1 MWIQQKKLGTL
12 RKRDAC
18 GNELYTV
25 KNAAKISN
33 VLKEIRMATNRT
45 KRVIWAG
52 IVTVA
57 LLIGAVSVFAFSLG
71 KYEKVKVSG
80 GVVTIPADKLA
91 DGKAHFYKFEDGGKE
106 ITFFA
111 VKSADGSVKTAF
123 DACDACYKSKK
134 GYEQQGDKMNCKNCN
149 QKFAINRLGPNAT
162 GGCNPG
168 YLPHQL
174 NGSTIS
180 LSVTDL
186 KGGARY
192 F

>member
-1 MWIQQKKLGTL
+1 
-12 RKRDAC
+12 
-18 GNELYTV
+18 
-25 KNAAKISN
+25 
-33 VLKEIRMATNRT
+33 MATNRT
-45 KRVIWAG
+45 KLVVWVG
-52 IVTVA
+52 IVTLA
-57 LLIGAVSVFAFSLG
+57 LLVGAVSVFAFSLG

-80 GVVTIPADKLA
+80 GVATIPAAKLA

-111 VKSADGSVKTAF
+111 AKAADGSIKTAF
-123 DACDACYKSKK
+123 DACDSCYKSKK

-168 YLPHQL
+168 YLPHQQ
-174 NGSTIS
+174 NGNFIS
-180 LSVTDL
+180 ISVNDL
-186 KGGARY
+186 KDGARY

>member
-1 MWIQQKKLGTL
+1 MT
-12 RKRDAC
+12 A
-18 GNELYTV
+18 
-25 KNAAKISN
+25 
-33 VLKEIRMATNRT
+33 NRS
-45 KRVIWAG
+45 KQVVWAG
-52 IVTVA
+52 IVV
-57 LLIGAVSVFAFSLG
+57 LVVLVGAVSVFAFSLG
-71 KYEKVKVSG
+71 KYEKVKANNG
-80 GVVTIPADKLA
+80 MVTLQVAKLA

-111 VKSADGSVKTAF
+111 VKAQDGSYKTAF

-174 NGSTIS
+174 SGTTIS
-180 LSVTDL
+180 IKINDL
-186 KGGARY
+186 KDGVRY

>member
-1 MWIQQKKLGTL
+1 
-12 RKRDAC
+12 
-18 GNELYTV
+18 
-25 KNAAKISN
+25 
-33 VLKEIRMATNRT
+33 MATINRNS
-45 KRVIWAG
+45 VVWAG
-52 IVTVA
+52 MVTLA
-57 LLIGAVSVFAFSLG
+57 LLVGAVTVFAFSFG
-71 KYEKVKVSG
+71 KYEKVNVSG
-80 GVVTIPADKLA
+80 GVAMIPAAKLA

-111 VKSADGSVKTAF
+111 AKAADGSIKTAF
-123 DACDACYKSKK
+123 DACDSCYKSKK

-174 NGSTIS
+174 NGDTVTIS
-180 LSVTDL
+180 VNDL